1 VYISCN
7 PATLARDLKLFS
19 EMNYS
24 LVKAEAFDMFPRTA
38 HVETVVCLSN
48 KNAKPRDYVEIGVD
62 AVDYYNIKSAEK
74 DV

>member
-1 VYISCN
+1 V
-7 PATLARDLKLFS
+7 LARIIEKSINNILTTLSISIFS
-19 EMNYS
+19 I
-24 LVKAEAFDMFPRTA
+24 VPT

-48 KNAKPRDYVEIGVD
+48 KNAKPKDYVEIGVD